1 MSDQPGSSV
10 VSVPT
15 GRLTYYDRRT
25 QLALVIIAPVD
36 ALLIIGL
43 TIGGPTHDTLLKVVL
58 FMLTLIA
65 YELIVEEII
74 SVRRVDIDS
83 SGVTFRYLMHKER
96 GSWADLGP
104 SQSPVTH
111 GMWEIV
117 RVKKSGARR
126 GHLVTLAQA
135 QAILRSDCRP
145 HWDFRPGVAESLG
158 LVKPMS

>member
-1 MSDQPGSSV
+1 MSDGTDPSA

-15 GRLTYYDRRT
+15 GGLTFYDRRT
-25 QLALVIIAPVD
+25 QLVLIILAPVA

-43 TIGGPTHDTLLKVVL
+43 TIGGPTHDTLLKVVI
-58 FMLTLIA
+58 FVLTLIA

-83 SGVTFRYLMHKER
+83 SGVTFRYVMHKEH
-96 GSWADLGP
+96 GSWDDLRP
-104 SQSPVTH
+104 SRSPVTH
-111 GMWEIV
+111 EMWEIV
-117 RVKKSGARR
+117 RVKKSGTRR

-135 QAILRSDCRP
+135 QAILHSKFRP

-158 LVKPMS
+158 LASPG